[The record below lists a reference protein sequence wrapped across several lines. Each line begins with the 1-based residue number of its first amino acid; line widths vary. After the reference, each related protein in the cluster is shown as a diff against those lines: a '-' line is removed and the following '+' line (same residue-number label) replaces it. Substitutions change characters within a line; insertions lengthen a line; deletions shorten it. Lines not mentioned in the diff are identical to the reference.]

1 MLLQHQH
8 PADYDPISVIV
19 LLKGQSQ
26 EIEIDYMW
34 CGWKEHY
41 QVMNI

>member
-1 MLLQHQH
+1 M
-8 PADYDPISVIV
+8 V

-34 CGWKEHY
+34 YGWKEHY